1 MRQSEL
7 PGGAINLSELN
18 TGTLN
23 MSLDA
28 LDAHIQRSPI
38 KMLNTVARSRPLK
51 KMRRDNG
58 DYMNGDATT
67 DQSDVASS
75 PEPHPELVVDLPVNG
90 HTSKIRAEV
99 EDVMPKTNGH
109 RSFPCVWL
117 DGSDPMRN
125 QEGGDVSPQSQTP
138 LDYADSPPMSTP
150 MTTPPPAPVS
160 AAINGLTSIVSGTV
174 SSAPVNTP
182 PSVNGQITEPMSAAA
197 TPKGMPRNLTPTG
210 AHFGGALGITPMKGH
225 PALSLVAELGTDV
238 PSSDSEV
245 SEAVAEVVPS
255 EVCPECRKV
264 FKRRVYLQRHM
275 EREHWS
281 TAKVFKCD
289 DCSYET
295 KHQSNLSVHRRT
307 HTGKCSVMW
316 LVHSWFY

>member
-1 MRQSEL
+1 MAAPVMLKRSATEAFSEPEIMRQSEL

-160 AAINGLTSIVSGTV
+160 AAINGVDVDRQRNGVV
-174 SSAPVNTP
+174 SSC
-182 PSVNGQITEPMSAAA
+182 Q
-197 TPKGMPRNLTPTG
+197 
-210 AHFGGALGITPMKGH
+210 H
-225 PALSLVAELGTDV
+225 
-238 PSSDSEV
+238 
-245 SEAVAEVVPS
+245 
-255 EVCPECRKV
+255 
-264 FKRRVYLQRHM
+264 
-275 EREHWS
+275 
-281 TAKVFKCD
+281 TA
-289 DCSYET
+289 
-295 KHQSNLSVHRRT
+295 
-307 HTGKCSVMW
+307 
-316 LVHSWFY
+316 